1 MKRILRVF
9 VAILMLFAS
18 FDVRAEQIGQVVGF
32 QFHTDKPNR
41 VVFGDGRVV
50 LLIGGQRLVVHSECT
65 VEWFYEQFDWWQTN
79 WGWQKEHYVPPTVL
93 KIVPRTIDC
102 VLMQSSMPSPARRC
116 KRKESGK
123 SIALI
128 QPQYPHG
135 GKKQTYLPAGVLN
148 LGSRLVQA
156 GAEVDFIDLN
166 RTEFQASLE
175 ILERADVIGITV
187 LGPPYIPEVIKT
199 IREMRKAGLT
209 QPILVG
215 GQGVSLL
222 KDESNFAKWF
232 DGLGAVRIK
241 DASEVAS
248 YCGVAP
254 ENIPSEYQTSLVPM
268 LEKISQEELRAYLT
282 TEFPLFLSQ
291 GCAFNCDFCAADK
304 AKKEK
309 YRTCESLEEEVR
321 WVCKYLTSIGHTEL
335 RAYLSN
341 LDGFQT
347 PKELEKGLAI
357 VKKVCESYGIVPHLR
372 CLATSRCTFI
382 ACRKD
387 PELPSRLRDCGL
399 EIVAFGADGAD
410 KETWDSQN
418 KTHNSM
424 LELQSVADSMEK
436 AGITVELL
444 MVIGFQNNSMMSL
457 YKSFVFSLRQAWRGR
472 IIRPY
477 LAKSQTPAGRWQKD
491 DPLVKAMVAD
501 PTLLSRLD
509 YAMIGSVQ
517 THPKFFHRMVANG
530 VYLALIGVLAP
541 FGKCPT
547 RPLVPVPKGF
557 GRSIAHL
564 INRIMPFDS

>member
-1 MKRILRVF
+1 MKRVLNVL
-9 VAILMLFAS
+9 VAISMLFAS
-18 FDVRAEQIGQVVGF
+18 FDVRAERIGQVVGF
-32 QFHTDKPNR
+32 QLHTDKPNR

-50 LLIGGQRLVVHSECT
+50 LLSGGQRLTVHSECT

-79 WGWQKEHYVPPTVL
+79 WGWQKEHYVPPTVF
-93 KIVPRTIDC
+93 KIMPRTFDC
-102 VLMQSSMPSPARRC
+102 VLTQSSIPSPARRC

-135 GKKQTYLPAGVLN
+135 GKKQTYLPTGVLN
-148 LGSRLVQA
+148 LGSRLMQA

-175 ILERADVIGITV
+175 ILKSADVIGITV
-187 LGPPYIPEVIKT
+187 LGPPYIPEAIKT
-199 IREMRKAGLT
+199 IRKIRQAGLV
-209 QPILVG
+209 QPVMVG

-232 DGLGAVRIK
+232 DGLGAVQIK
-241 DASEVAS
+241 TASDLAS
-248 YCGVAP
+248 QCGIAP
-254 ENIPSEYQTSLVPM
+254 EDIPSEYQVSLVPM
-268 LEKISQEELRAYLT
+268 LENMPQEELRAYLT

-291 GCAFNCDFCAADK
+291 GCAFNCAFCAAEK

-309 YRTCESLEEEVR
+309 YRTGESLEEEVR
-321 WVCKYLTSIGHTEL
+321 WICKYLASIGHYEL

-347 PKELEKGLAI
+347 PKEFEEKLTL
-357 VKKVCESYGIVPHLR
+357 VKKVCKEYGIVPHLR
-372 CLATSRCTFI
+372 CLATSRCTFR
-382 ACRKD
+382 ACQKD
-387 PELPSRLRDCGL
+387 SELPMRLHECGL
-399 EIVAFGADGAD
+399 EIVGFGADGAD
-410 KETWDSQN
+410 EEVWARQN

-424 LELQSVADSMEK
+424 SELQTAAGAMEK
-436 AGITVELL
+436 AEITVELL
-444 MVIGFQNNSMMSL
+444 MVIGFQDDNIKTL
-457 YKSFVFSLRQAWRGR
+457 WRDFKFSLREAWKGR

-517 THPKFFHRMVANG
+517 THPKFFHRMAANG
-530 VYLALIGVLAP
+530 VYLTLIGMLAP